1 MNNPASSTPKR
12 TPVRQGFRLV
22 ALALLMGTLGFWA
35 AKGAHRG
42 WTQNQV
48 PIPQKDE
55 VTGLD
60 YVTYEKRF
68 VPGIDVLA
76 GGIGVAAGLFAI
88 SFFVQRQ
95 TKNQT
100 S

>member
-1 MNNPASSTPKR
+1 MNSPASSSPQR
-12 TPVRQGFRLV
+12 APVRQGIRLV
-22 ALALLMGTLGFWA
+22 ALALLLGTVGFWA

-48 PIPQKDE
+48 PIAQKDE
-55 VTGLD
+55 ITGLD
-60 YVTYEKRF
+60 YVTYEKRY
-68 VPGIDVLA
+68 VPGIDVLV
-76 GGIGVAAGLFAI
+76 GGIGVAAGLFGI

-95 TKNQT
+95 PKKHT

>member
-1 MNNPASSTPKR
+1 MNSTASSNPKPA
-12 TPVRQGFRLV
+12 PVRRGFRLV
-22 ALALLMGTLGFWA
+22 ALALLLGTLGFWA

-48 PIPQKDE
+48 PTTQKDE

-68 VPGIDVLA
+68 VPGIDILA
-76 GGIGVAAGLFAI
+76 GGIGIAAGLFAI

-95 TKNQT
+95 SKNQT
-100 S
+100 P